1 MHSSKRLHFDE
12 KISMRRLRP
21 LYDLVDAGQN
31 KKAISEAD
39 KMLKK
44 HPKLHTANALKA
56 LALIRIERFNDAEAL
71 INSLEDICRT
81 DEIDEAFVQALSHCY
96 KELNRADRVVDL
108 YTELTRRQPTNEQFF
123 RELFFSCARVSN
135 LREQQRVALQLAKIC
150 TTTEPSTYYMWAVL
164 VILVQG
170 FENKQLGVSMSFQL
184 ANRMLEKVSDVEL
197 VQHQGGLELRL
208 TALETSNLNMHI
220 RQRLRRLHKLNGS
233 YEQLFQL
240 CIGAV
245 QNEPNDWSNW
255 VNLTDTFLQLHDK
268 DDRFLSELIQ
278 KCQFLEAK
286 NEKKDLVGR
295 RTLLLAKLLLIE
307 RLSSANLCTQR
318 NLVEEQFGSPFAL
331 HQEVIRTFHDR
342 PSTFMDLKIFLNLLS
357 AEQQR
362 ALLLI
367 ISSLSTNGEAAQSAD
382 SVWTF
387 LLSEMISFHCFRPSS
402 LSAECIKDS
411 IHRLLNK
418 ITLINGDDELAV
430 AVAVVNKQPVCNAL
444 TPILLCR
451 IYAIFGNALRI
462 NELIGQ
468 MQIKFVQRINFAFL
482 QCFVAENFGLFKTA
496 ENYYSS
502 MVNLHKSNE
511 REISD
516 CIVSA
521 FRKEK
526 YLQIINLYEFSN
538 ACRNSV
544 YSMCADVQNALFT
557 GCFSSNSL
565 EMASNCFT
573 LDDDFDLGHLVDNRE
588 FSAVK
593 VFLSDSMLREIREE
607 SLKEI
612 RAYLGLRSSLG
623 FAICSIGKQS
633 LERNAKAFF
642 ATLEQC
648 RKEFSTAP
656 NIRNLLENFTDTGLE
671 LFLRSSNTGTSGP
684 VQLPVLVIEAAIRLT
699 TDSEHN
705 NEPLQQ
711 QQQSE
716 MAASNC
722 HRLTEA
728 AELFTTFLD
737 GLVAADNQSAPIT
750 SLKERIDALKS
761 VSKLVEMLAFALI
774 GGKRLEQLFLSA
786 KSNGKKERSDSGKK
800 REKPHH
806 HQSCQQQ
813 QPQQH
818 HVELE
823 RKSVDLDSL
832 GPYSQAIHRALQCIR
847 TFVSTKLKR
856 VEAPPSSVQDDDQ
869 FGLRELFP
877 KHLKSELE
885 VAEKKVLETVS
896 SPDLFNE
903 LTEKI
908 DHLINFSC
916 L

>member
-1 MHSSKRLHFDE
+1 MFD
-12 KISMRRLRP
+12 
-21 LYDLVDAGQN
+21 
-31 KKAISEAD
+31 
-39 KMLKK
+39 
-44 HPKLHTANALKA
+44 ALKA

-96 KELNRADRVVDL
+96 KELNRPDRVVDL

-123 RELFFSCARVSN
+123 RELFFSCARVAN

-184 ANRMLEKVSDVEL
+184 ANRMLEKVTDVEL

-208 TALETSNLNMHI
+208 TALETMEKYAEAIKLIEVHFDQSNLNMHI
-220 RQRLRRLHKLNGS
+220 RQRLRRLHNLNGS

-278 KCQFLEAK
+278 KCQFFEEK

-318 NLVEEQFGSPFAL
+318 NLVEEQFGSPFVL
-331 HQEVIRTFHDR
+331 HQEMIRTFHDR

-367 ISSLSTNGEAAQSAD
+367 ISTLSTNGEAAQSAD

-402 LSAECIKDS
+402 LTVECLKDS

-418 ITLINGDDELAV
+418 IPLINGDDELAV
-430 AVAVVNKQPVCNAL
+430 AVFVQLVSNYFWELFQRTGDYNLLVMLLSFLEVVNKQPVCNAL

-573 LDDDFDLGHLVDNRE
+573 VDDDFDLGRLVDNRE

-623 FAICSIGKQS
+623 NAICSIGKQT

-648 RKEFSTAP
+648 QKEFSTAP

-699 TDSEHN
+699 TDSDHN
-705 NEPLQQ
+705 NEPVQQ

-716 MAASNC
+716 MTASNC
-722 HRLTEA
+722 RRLTEA
-728 AELFTTFLD
+728 AEQFTTFLD
-737 GLVAADNQSAPIT
+737 GFVAADNQSAPIT
-750 SLKERIDALKS
+750 SLKEQIDALKN

-774 GGKRLEQLFLSA
+774 GGKRLEQLFLST
-786 KSNGKKERSDSGKK
+786 KCNGKKERSDSGKK

-806 HQSCQQQ
+806 PRQQQ
-813 QPQQH
+813 QPQH

-856 VEAPPSSVQDDDQ
+856 VDAPLSSVQDDDQ

-885 VAEKKVLETVS
+885 GAEKKVLETVS

-903 LTEKI
+903 ITEKI